1 MPTLT
6 RRDFVKAGTAA
17 SLAAAAPS
25 TAFGQGPAVS
35 TRGPFRAVVVAS
47 GNGHQYKNGGD
58 KTCVET
64 ALRADGQ
71 G

>member
-25 TAFGQGPAVS
+25 AALGQGRP
-35 TRGPFRAVVVAS
+35 
-47 GNGHQYKNGGD
+47 
-58 KTCVET
+58 
-64 ALRADGQ
+64 L
-71 G
+71 